1 MGGLLIFQGGREV
14 SDTRYLAIAF
24 SSRTANGH
32 LRTAVTAAAPSD
44 AKVVRTR
51 SDVVAAVFEV
61 DEDVDARSEGE
72 RLRRRVSKD
81 AEDADLSVAVSGPK
95 RGATGAHLALLQ
107 AEQAVS
113 LVRTNGGKAKTTH
126 FEDLGPYRFVLGQ
139 PESDIEANAERVLGP
154 LADDER
160 YADLVRT
167 LEAYLKLHGSVN
179 GVARELYL
187 HRNTVRQRLRRIS
200 QLTGAKLSSADDRLA
215 LQLALLGRQALERI
229 AS

>member
-1 MGGLLIFQGGREV
+1 M

-24 SSRTANGH
+24 SSRSANGH
-32 LRTAVTAAAPSD
+32 LRTAVTAAAPPD

-61 DEDVDARSEGE
+61 DEDIDARSEGE
-72 RLRRRVSKD
+72 RLRRRVSKE
-81 AEDADLSVAVSGPK
+81 AEDAELSAAVSGPK

-113 LVRTNGGKAKTTH
+113 LARTNGGKAKTTH

-187 HRNTVRQRLRRIS
+187 HRNTVRQRLRRIG

-215 LQLALLGRQALERI
+215 LQLALLGRQALDRI

>member
-1 MGGLLIFQGGREV
+1 MSEI
-14 SDTRYLAIAF
+14 TYLAIAF

-32 LRTAVTAAAPSD
+32 LRAAVTAAAPPD

-51 SDVVAAVFEV
+51 PDVIAAVFEV
-61 DEDVDARSEGE
+61 DRSADARSEGE
-72 RLRRRVSKD
+72 RLRRQVAIDAQD
-81 AEDADLSVAVSGPK
+81 AELSVAVSGPK
-95 RGATGAHLALLQ
+95 RGTTGAHFALLQ
-107 AEQAVS
+107 ADQAVS
-113 LVRTNGGKAKTTH
+113 LSRTNGGKAKTTH

-160 YADLVRT
+160 YTDLVRT

-187 HRNTVRQRLRRIS
+187 HRNTVRQRLRRIG
-200 QLTGAKLSSADDRLA
+200 QLTGAKLSSSDDRLA

>member
-1 MGGLLIFQGGREV
+1 M

-24 SSRTANGH
+24 SSRIANGH
-32 LRTAVTAAAPSD
+32 LRTAVTAAAPPD

-72 RLRRRVSKD
+72 RLRRRVSKE
-81 AEDADLSVAVSGPK
+81 AEDDELSVAVSGPK

-113 LVRTNGGKAKTTH
+113 LARTNGGKAKTTH

-139 PESDIEANAERVLGP
+139 PESDIEAFAERMLGP
-154 LADDER
+154 LADDR

-167 LEAYLKLHGSVN
+167 LEVYLKLHGSVN

-187 HRNTVRQRLRRIS
+187 HRNTVRQRLRRIG